1 MLHVIVDFQVVWSTL
16 GKDINKS
23 RLIRF
28 AVNDWDSI
36 SKDEQMVVHSFLTS
50 LITHFTSA
58 LVQQD
63 KLPDLKTVLSG
74 WEDNNMGLVQCSG
87 GRKWYETC
95 SYLWLPEVRK
105 RIELILSEP
114 DTLPPAWTDAL
125 YWWKADDGELHE
137 QST

>member
-74 WEDNNMGLVQCSG
+74 WEDNIMGSCSVPVVG
-87 GRKWYETC
+87 NGTRHVAICGFPKFEK
-95 SYLWLPEVRK
+95 E
-105 RIELILSEP
+105 
-114 DTLPPAWTDAL
+114 
-125 YWWKADDGELHE
+125 
-137 QST
+137 